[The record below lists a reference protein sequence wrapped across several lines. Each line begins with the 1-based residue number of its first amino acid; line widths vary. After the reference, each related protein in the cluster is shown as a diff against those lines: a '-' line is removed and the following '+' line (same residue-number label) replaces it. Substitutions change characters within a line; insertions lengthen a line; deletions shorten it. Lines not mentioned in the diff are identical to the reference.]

1 MSPDIM
7 LQQGGFCQYVESHET
22 STVRVP
28 VSTPPGFDPLWY
40 VVAQPVGT
48 LIKAVNK
55 LPSLWTKTVSSKPW
69 LTISRRHQDAK
80 TAAEICAHRLRFL
93 GKART
98 AYS

>member
-28 VSTPPGFDPLWY
+28 SSSPPGFDPLWY

-55 LPSLWTKTVSSKPW
+55 LPSLWTKTVRTTS
-69 LTISRRHQDAK
+69 
-80 TAAEICAHRLRFL
+80 L
-93 GKART
+93 GLLFCRGHEK
-98 AYS
+98 

>member
-22 STVRVP
+22 STIRVP
-28 VSTPPGFDPLWY
+28 ISTPAGFDPLWY

-55 LPSLWTKTVSSKPW
+55 LPSLWTKTVSSKLS
-69 LTISRRHQDAK
+69 LTISQRQPDG
-80 TAAEICAHRLRFL
+80 TTVAEICAHRLRFL

-98 AYS
+98 DFS